1 MPFIEFRQRLYR
13 LKNGENLVGP
23 DEAAG
28 IRLSELDRGYRIAIS
43 VEDFGSFAWAVQDAG
58 PVAINDSPLKRDPV
72 ALFNGDR
79 LSLNGCT
86 IVFIDDGGEDTVKLD
101 APVPAAVARTV
112 VESNANPG
120 AVAPELL
127 RRMTPPEEE
136 RRVVAV
142 LRRIDNNQSY
152 IIDRSGFRIGREK
165 RSDLIIPDRKI
176 SRLHA
181 EITYHRGQY
190 LLRDL
195 GRTKTKVNGRKIGE
209 PYKLQVGDVVQ
220 IGKYEFAF
228 LRRVASGED
237 IVNENEITPVRA
249 VVPDAVTVG
258 QTGPRGS
265 RMLSLVLYLVLAA
278 TAALILLS

>member
-1 MPFIEFRQRLYR
+1 MKRDPVALF
-13 LKNGENLVGP
+13 NG
-23 DEAAG
+23 D
-28 IRLSELDRGYRIAIS
+28 RLSLNGCTIVFIDDG
-43 VEDFGSFAWAVQDAG
+43 G
-58 PVAINDSPLKRDPV
+58 NDSPLKRDPV

-136 RRVVAV
+136 RRV
-142 LRRIDNNQSY
+142 
-152 IIDRSGFRIGREK
+152 
-165 RSDLIIPDRKI
+165 SDLIIPDRKI